1 MAKKLDAKDV
11 ELYLLEN
18 TDFFVSRESLVSE
31 LSFKHDA
38 EGASSLLEM
47 QVRKLRDEQSRLM
60 DMLTGFVST
69 GKENEEL
76 YFKSKNLTLSLI
88 SSNKFDEVKKTVE
101 LFFQEN
107 FEVDSCIL
115 ETLSDAELQK
125 LEKITGL
132 DMNKDAIHM
141 GPLSKE
147 KMAAFFSNDA
157 IKSAVISVMKLEKG
171 FGLLKVGSIEATKY
185 LGDGDT
191 TFIEYIRDVIVRV
204 LESKEA

>member
-1 MAKKLDAKDV
+1 MAKKLDAKEV

-18 TDFFVSRESLVSE
+18 TDFFLSRESLVSE

-38 EGASSLLEM
+38 QGATSLLEM

-60 DMLTGFVST
+60 DMLSGFVST

-76 YFKSKNLTLSLI
+76 FFKSKNLTLSVI
-88 SSNKFDEVKKTVE
+88 AAKDFDEVKKTVE
-101 LFFQEN
+101 LFFEQN
-107 FEVDSCIL
+107 FEIDSCIL
-115 ETLSDAELQK
+115 EILTDSQLQELENK
-125 LEKITGL
+125 TNL

-147 KMAAFFSNDA
+147 KMNAFFSGESV
-157 IKSAVISVMKLEKG
+157 KSAVISVMKLKSG
-171 FGLLKVGSIEATKY
+171 FGLLKIGSNEPTKY

-191 TFIEYIRDVIVRV
+191 TFIEYIRDIIVTV

>member
-18 TDFFVSRESLVSE
+18 TDFFLSNESLVSE

-38 EGASSLLEM
+38 DGATSLLEM

-60 DMLTGFVST
+60 DMLSGFVST

-76 YFKSKNLTLSLI
+76 FFKSKNLTLSLI
-88 SSNKFDEVKKTVE
+88 TSKNFDEVKKTVE
-101 LFFQEN
+101 SFFEKN
-107 FEVDSCIL
+107 FEIDSCIL
-115 ETLSDAELQK
+115 EALSDPELHE
-125 LEKITGL
+125 LESKTGL
-132 DMNKDAIHM
+132 GMSKDVIHM

-147 KMAAFFSNDA
+147 KMDAFFSSDSV
-157 IKSAVISVMKLEKG
+157 KSAVISVMKLKKG
-171 FGLLKVGSIEATKY
+171 FALLKMGSNEPTKY

-191 TFIEYIRDVIVRV
+191 TFIEYIRDIIVRV

>member
-1 MAKKLDAKDV
+1 MAKKLDAKEV

-18 TDFFVSRESLVSE
+18 KDFFLLRESLVSE

-38 EGASSLLEM
+38 QGATSLLEM

-60 DMLTGFVST
+60 DMLSGFVST

-76 YFKSKNLTLSLI
+76 FFKSKNLTLSVI
-88 SSNKFDEVKKTVE
+88 AAKDFDEVKKTVE
-101 LFFQEN
+101 LFFEQN
-107 FEVDSCIL
+107 FEIDSCIL
-115 ETLSDAELQK
+115 EILTDSQLQELENK
-125 LEKITGL
+125 TNL

-147 KMAAFFSNDA
+147 KMDAFFSSESV
-157 IKSAVISVMKLEKG
+157 KSAVISVMKLKSG
-171 FGLLKVGSIEATKY
+171 FGLLKIGSNEPTKY

-191 TFIEYIRDVIVRV
+191 TFIEYIRDIIVTV

>member
-1 MAKKLDAKDV
+1 MVKKIDSKEV

-18 TDFFVSRESLVSE
+18 TDFFLSRESLVSE

-38 EGASSLLEM
+38 KGATSLLEM

-60 DMLTGFVST
+60 EMLSGFVST

-76 YFKSKNLTLSLI
+76 FFKSKNLTLSLI
-88 SSNKFDEVKKTVE
+88 TSKDFDEIKKTVE
-101 LFFQEN
+101 LFFEEN

-115 ETLSDAELQK
+115 EILSDSELQE
-125 LEKITGL
+125 LENETGFN
-132 DMNKDAIHM
+132 MNKDAIHM

-147 KMAAFFSNDA
+147 KMAAFFSSKSV
-157 IKSAVISVMKLEKG
+157 KSAVISVMKLNNG
-171 FGLLKVGSIEATKY
+171 FGLLKIGSNEPTKY

-191 TFIEYIRDVIVRV
+191 TFIEYIRDIIVRV
-204 LESKEA
+204 LASKEA

>member
-76 YFKSKNLTLSLI
+76 FFKSKNLTLSLI

-115 ETLSDAELQK
+115 ETLSDAEIQK

-157 IKSAVISVMKLEKG
+157 IKSAVISVMKLKKG

>member
-18 TDFFVSRESLVSE
+18 TDFFLSRESLVSE

-38 EGASSLLEM
+38 DGATSLLEM

-60 DMLTGFVST
+60 DMLSGFVST

-76 YFKSKNLTLSLI
+76 FFKSKNLTLSLI
-88 SSNKFDEVKKTVE
+88 TSKNFDEVKKTVE
-101 LFFQEN
+101 SFFEKN
-107 FEVDSCIL
+107 FEIDSCIL
-115 ETLSDAELQK
+115 EALSDPELQE
-125 LEKITGL
+125 LESKTGL
-132 DMNKDAIHM
+132 GMSKDVIHM

-147 KMAAFFSNDA
+147 KMDAFFSSNSV
-157 IKSAVISVMKLEKG
+157 KSAVISVMKLKKG
-171 FGLLKVGSIEATKY
+171 FALLKIGSNEPTKY

-191 TFIEYIRDVIVRV
+191 TFIEYIRDIIVRV

>member
-1 MAKKLDAKDV
+1 MAKKLDAKEV

-18 TDFFVSRESLVSE
+18 KDFFLSRESLVSE

-38 EGASSLLEM
+38 QGATSLLEM

-60 DMLTGFVST
+60 DMLSGFVST

-76 YFKSKNLTLSLI
+76 FFKSKNLTLSVI
-88 SSNKFDEVKKTVE
+88 AAKDFDEVKKTVE
-101 LFFQEN
+101 LFFEQN
-107 FEVDSCIL
+107 FEIDSCIL
-115 ETLSDAELQK
+115 EILTDSQLQELENK
-125 LEKITGL
+125 TNL

-147 KMAAFFSNDA
+147 KMDAFFSSESV
-157 IKSAVISVMKLEKG
+157 KSAVISVMKLKSG
-171 FGLLKVGSIEATKY
+171 FGLLKIGSNEPTKY
-185 LGDGDT
+185 LGDGGT
-191 TFIEYIRDVIVRV
+191 TFMEYIRDIIVTV

>member
-1 MAKKLDAKDV
+1 MAKKINAKEI

-38 EGASSLLEM
+38 KGATSLLEM
-47 QVRKLRDEQSRLM
+47 QVRKLREEQSRLM
-60 DMLTGFVST
+60 DMLSGFVST

-76 YFKSKNLTLSLI
+76 FFKSKNLTLSLI
-88 SSNKFDEVKKTVE
+88 TSKDFNEVKKTVE
-101 LFFQEN
+101 SFFEKN
-107 FEVDSCIL
+107 FKVDVCIL
-115 ETLSDAELQK
+115 EILSDSDLQD
-125 LEKITGL
+125 LENKTDL
-132 DMNKDAIHM
+132 NMNKDAIHM

-147 KMAAFFSNDA
+147 KMLALFLSDSV
-157 IKSAVISVMKLEKG
+157 KSAVISVMKLKEG
-171 FGLLKVGSIEATKY
+171 FGLLKIGSHESTKY

-204 LESKEA
+204 LELKEV

>member
-1 MAKKLDAKDV
+1 MAKKLNAKEV

-18 TDFFVSRESLVSE
+18 TDFFLSRESLVSE

-38 EGASSLLEM
+38 QGATSLLEM
-47 QVRKLRDEQSRLM
+47 QIRKLRDEQSRLM
-60 DMLTGFVST
+60 DMLSGFVST

-76 YFKSKNLTLSLI
+76 FFKSKNLTLSVI
-88 SSNKFDEVKKTVE
+88 AAKDFDEVKKTVE
-101 LFFQEN
+101 LFFEQN
-107 FEVDSCIL
+107 FEIDSCIL
-115 ETLSDAELQK
+115 EILTDSQLQELENK
-125 LEKITGL
+125 TNL

-147 KMAAFFSNDA
+147 KMDAFFSSESV
-157 IKSAVISVMKLEKG
+157 KSAVISVMKLKSG
-171 FGLLKVGSIEATKY
+171 FGLLKIGSNEPTKY

-191 TFIEYIRDVIVRV
+191 TFIEYIRDIIVTV

>member
-1 MAKKLDAKDV
+1 MAKKLDTKDV

-18 TDFFVSRESLVSE
+18 NDFFLSRESLVSE

-38 EGASSLLEM
+38 NGATSLLEM

-60 DMLTGFVST
+60 DMLSGFVST

-76 YFKSKNLTLSLI
+76 FFKSKNLTLSLI
-88 SSNKFDEVKKTVE
+88 TSKNFDEVKKTVE
-101 LFFQEN
+101 SFFEKN
-107 FEVDSCIL
+107 FEIDSCIL
-115 ETLSDAELQK
+115 EALSDPELQE
-125 LEKITGL
+125 LESKTGL
-132 DMNKDAIHM
+132 GMSKDVIHM

-147 KMAAFFSNDA
+147 KMDAFFSSDSV
-157 IKSAVISVMKLEKG
+157 KSAVISVMRLKKG
-171 FGLLKVGSIEATKY
+171 FALLKIGSNEPTKY

-191 TFIEYIRDVIVRV
+191 TFIEYIRDIIVRV

>member
-18 TDFFVSRESLVSE
+18 TDFFLSRESLVSE

-38 EGASSLLEM
+38 EGATSLLEM

-60 DMLTGFVST
+60 DMLSGFVST

-76 YFKSKNLTLSLI
+76 FFKSKNLTLSLI
-88 SSNKFDEVKKTVE
+88 TSKNFDEVKKTVE
-101 LFFQEN
+101 SFFEKN
-107 FEVDSCIL
+107 FEIDSCIL
-115 ETLSDAELQK
+115 EALSDPELQE
-125 LEKITGL
+125 LESKTGL
-132 DMNKDAIHM
+132 GMSKDVIHM

-147 KMAAFFSNDA
+147 KMDAFFSSDSV
-157 IKSAVISVMKLEKG
+157 KSAVISVMKLKKG
-171 FGLLKVGSIEATKY
+171 FALLKIGSNEPTKY

-191 TFIEYIRDVIVRV
+191 TFIEYIRDIIVRV

>member
-1 MAKKLDAKDV
+1 MAKKIDAKQV

-18 TDFFVSRESLVSE
+18 TDFFLSRESLVSE

-38 EGASSLLEM
+38 NGTTSLLEM

-60 DMLTGFVST
+60 DMLSGFVST

-76 YFKSKNLTLSLI
+76 FFKSKNLTLSLI
-88 SSNKFDEVKKTVE
+88 ASKDFDGVKQTVE
-101 LFFQEN
+101 SFFKKN
-107 FEVDSCIL
+107 FEIDSCIL
-115 ETLSDAELQK
+115 EAISDPELQD
-125 LEKITGL
+125 LESKTGL
-132 DMNKDAIHM
+132 GMSKDVIHM

-147 KMAAFFSNDA
+147 KMNAFFSSESV
-157 IKSAVISVMKLEKG
+157 KSAVISVMKLKKG
-171 FGLLKVGSIEATKY
+171 FALLKMGSNEPTKY

-191 TFIEYIRDVIVRV
+191 TFIEYIRDIIVRI

>member
-1 MAKKLDAKDV
+1 MAKKLDAKEV

-18 TDFFVSRESLVSE
+18 KDFFLSRESLVSE

-38 EGASSLLEM
+38 QGATSLLEM

-60 DMLTGFVST
+60 DMLSGFVST

-76 YFKSKNLTLSLI
+76 FFKSKNLTLSVI
-88 SSNKFDEVKKTVE
+88 AAKDFDEVKKTVE
-101 LFFQEN
+101 LFFEQN
-107 FEVDSCIL
+107 FEIDSCIL
-115 ETLSDAELQK
+115 EILTDSQLQELENK
-125 LEKITGL
+125 TNL

-147 KMAAFFSNDA
+147 KMDAFFSSESV
-157 IKSAVISVMKLEKG
+157 KSAVISVMKLKSG
-171 FGLLKVGSIEATKY
+171 FGLLKIGSNEPTKY

-191 TFIEYIRDVIVRV
+191 TFIEYIRDIIVTV
-204 LESKEA
+204 LESKEV

>member
-1 MAKKLDAKDV
+1 MAKKLNAKEV

-18 TDFFVSRESLVSE
+18 TDFFLSRESLVSE

-38 EGASSLLEM
+38 QGATSLLEM

-60 DMLTGFVST
+60 DMLSGFVST

-76 YFKSKNLTLSLI
+76 FFKSKNLTLSVI
-88 SSNKFDEVKKTVE
+88 AAKDFDEVKKTVE
-101 LFFQEN
+101 LFFEQN
-107 FEVDSCIL
+107 FEIDSCIL
-115 ETLSDAELQK
+115 EILSDSQLQELENK
-125 LEKITGL
+125 TNL

-147 KMAAFFSNDA
+147 KMDAFFSSESV
-157 IKSAVISVMKLEKG
+157 KSAVISVMKLKSG
-171 FGLLKVGSIEATKY
+171 FGLLKIGSNEPTKY

-191 TFIEYIRDVIVRV
+191 TFIEYIRDIIVTV

>member
-1 MAKKLDAKDV
+1 MAKKLDAKEV

-18 TDFFVSRESLVSE
+18 TDFFLSRESLVSE

-38 EGASSLLEM
+38 QGATSLLEM

-60 DMLTGFVST
+60 DMLSGFVST

-76 YFKSKNLTLSLI
+76 FFKSKNLTLSVI
-88 SSNKFDEVKKTVE
+88 AAKDFDEVKKTVE
-101 LFFQEN
+101 LFFEQN
-107 FEVDSCIL
+107 FEIDSCIL
-115 ETLSDAELQK
+115 EILTDSQLQELENK
-125 LEKITGL
+125 TNL

-147 KMAAFFSNDA
+147 KMDAFFSSESV
-157 IKSAVISVMKLEKG
+157 KSAVISIMKIRSG
-171 FGLLKVGSIEATKY
+171 FGLLKIGSNEPTKY

-191 TFIEYIRDVIVRV
+191 TFIEYIRDIIVTV

>member
-18 TDFFVSRESLVSE
+18 TDFFLSRESLVSE

-38 EGASSLLEM
+38 EGATSLLEM

-60 DMLTGFVST
+60 DMLSGFVST

-76 YFKSKNLTLSLI
+76 FFKSKNLTLSLI
-88 SSNKFDEVKKTVE
+88 TSKNFDEVKKTVE
-101 LFFQEN
+101 SFFEKN
-107 FEVDSCIL
+107 FEIDSCIL
-115 ETLSDAELQK
+115 EALSDPELQE
-125 LEKITGL
+125 LESKTGL
-132 DMNKDAIHM
+132 GMSKDVIHM

-147 KMAAFFSNDA
+147 KMDAFFSSDSV
-157 IKSAVISVMKLEKG
+157 KSAVISVMKLKKG
-171 FGLLKVGSIEATKY
+171 FALLKMGSNEPTKY

-191 TFIEYIRDVIVRV
+191 TFIEYIRDIIVRV

>member
-1 MAKKLDAKDV
+1 MDKKLDAKDV

-76 YFKSKNLTLSLI
+76 FFKSKNLTLSLI
-88 SSNKFDEVKKTVE
+88 SSNEFDEIKKTVE

-171 FGLLKVGSIEATKY
+171 FGLLKLGSIEATKY

>member
-76 YFKSKNLTLSLI
+76 FFKSKNLTLSLI

-157 IKSAVISVMKLEKG
+157 IKSAVISVMKLEKS

>member
-1 MAKKLDAKDV
+1 MAKKIDAKQV

-18 TDFFVSRESLVSE
+18 TDFFLSRESLVSE

-38 EGASSLLEM
+38 DGTTSLLEM

-60 DMLTGFVST
+60 DMLSGFVST

-76 YFKSKNLTLSLI
+76 FFKSKNLTLSLI
-88 SSNKFDEVKKTVE
+88 ASEDFDGVKQTVE
-101 LFFQEN
+101 SFFEKN
-107 FEVDSCIL
+107 FKVDSCIL
-115 ETLSDAELQK
+115 EAISDPELQD
-125 LEKITGL
+125 LESKTGL
-132 DMNKDAIHM
+132 GMSKDVIHM

-147 KMAAFFSNDA
+147 KMNAFFSSESV
-157 IKSAVISVMKLEKG
+157 KSAVISVMKLKKG
-171 FGLLKVGSIEATKY
+171 FALLKMGSNEPTKY

-191 TFIEYIRDVIVRV
+191 TFIEYIRDIIVRI

>member
-1 MAKKLDAKDV
+1 MAKKLNAKEV

-18 TDFFVSRESLVSE
+18 TDFFLSRESLVSE

-38 EGASSLLEM
+38 QGATSLLEM

-60 DMLTGFVST
+60 DMLSGFVST

-76 YFKSKNLTLSLI
+76 FFKSKNLTLSVI
-88 SSNKFDEVKKTVE
+88 AAKDFDEVKKTVE
-101 LFFQEN
+101 LFFEQN
-107 FEVDSCIL
+107 FEIDSCIL
-115 ETLSDAELQK
+115 EILTDSQLQEVENK
-125 LEKITGL
+125 TNL

-147 KMAAFFSNDA
+147 KMDAFFSSESV
-157 IKSAVISVMKLEKG
+157 KSAVISVMKLKSG
-171 FGLLKVGSIEATKY
+171 FGLLKIGSNEPTKY

-191 TFIEYIRDVIVRV
+191 TFIEYIRDIIVTV